1 MQARGQQHVRRGVS
15 GRDCPGAAWRY
26 ARRGLCAH
34 VVSRLPAAAR
44 AAVLRTN

>member
-15 GRDCPGAAWRY
+15 GRDCPERRVEY

-34 VVSRLPAAAR
+34 VCLAFLPPP
-44 AAVLRTN
+44 VQLS